1 MATRTPSTYQK
12 PNPLCYG
19 ILRTVSRLACRWY
32 YPMEVLQN
40 DLKGKSGRCVI
51 LANHESDIDF
61 LTAFATLPKNTHVVA
76 SNSIMRSMPIYPLAL
91 KCGIIPKNQFQTNA
105 SHMRKMKAVLD
116 HDEPLLL
123 YPAGLMTES
132 GISTPIPK
140 ATGKVIKWFHS
151 DVYVAKVSGTYLT
164 KPKWGKVR
172 RKGKITMRI
181 YPLVTKEQ
189 LDSLSVAEVDAL
201 IEQHLSFDAYRENEQ
216 KNLAFVHGDNV
227 EGLEHV
233 LYQCPACGK
242 EYTVQAMNGTQLC
255 CSACGYSVTADAY
268 GLLHAA
274 DGRETIYRYPSD
286 WHAYIERTVSE
297 RISAEPDFRM
307 QTTGELFQIDD
318 RKHRYVPV
326 GPVSVTLTLD
336 RFVLE
341 GIKDGQPFYKEIPT
355 DPFPIL
361 PFKPGK
367 QFEIQCGEEIYRIRP
382 NDGRI
387 VMKWIFAIKAS
398 YRIKAAQR
406 AERSASQG

>member
-1 MATRTPSTYQK
+1 MANRTDPIYQK
-12 PNPLCYG
+12 PNPLYYG
-19 ILRTVSRLACRWY
+19 ILRAVSKLACRLY
-32 YPMEVLQN
+32 YPTEVLQN

-105 SHMRKMKAVLD
+105 SHMRKMKAVLE

-132 GISTPIPK
+132 GVSTPIPK

-151 DVYVAKVSGTYLT
+151 DVYIAKVSGTYLT

-181 YPLVTKEQ
+181 YQLVTKEQ
-189 LDSLSVAEVDAL
+189 LASLSVAEADTL

-216 KNLAFVHGDNV
+216 KNLAFVNGDNV
-227 EGLEHV
+227 EGLEYV
-233 LYQCPACGK
+233 LYQCPACGA
-242 EYTVQAMNGTQLC
+242 EYTVQAENGTRLN
-255 CSACGYSVTADAY
+255 CSACGYSVTADRY
-268 GLLHAA
+268 GLFHAEN
-274 DGRETIYRYPSD
+274 GSKTIFRYPSD
-286 WHAYIERTVSE
+286 WHAYIERNVFE

-307 QTTGELFQIDD
+307 QTAGELFQIDD

-326 GPVSVTLTLD
+326 GLVTVTLTLD
-336 RFVLE
+336 RFILE
-341 GIKDGQPFYKEIPT
+341 GTANDRPFYKEIPT

-361 PFKPGK
+361 PFHPGK
-367 QFEIQCGEEIYRIRP
+367 QFEIQCGEEIFRIRP
-382 NDGRI
+382 DDGRI

-398 YRIKAAQR
+398 YRIKTAQR
-406 AERSASQG
+406 TERSAPPA